1 MGVTSIEEHKRK
13 IIEHLEELAD
23 AIEIGMDKRPATIG
37 FHCSACS
44 TELFEAYLH
53 AINAIPTGKL
63 IKHEWF
69 KKPKPGQKIPS
80 IAERKIGLEFP
91 LKERL
96 YALLYDIE
104 DSRNHLIYG
113 RPSHHEVENIL
124 IRFNEIKSIICEEL
138 RKRGVEIE

>member
-1 MGVTSIEEHKRK
+1 MTSLEEHKRK

-69 KKPKPGQKIPS
+69 KKPKQGQKVPS
-80 IAERKIGLEFP
+80 LAERRIGLDFP
-91 LKERL
+91 IKDQL
-96 YALLYDIE
+96 YPLLYEIE

-113 RPSHHEVENIL
+113 RPSHHDVEDIL
-124 IRFNEIKSIICEEL
+124 IRFNELKSLIITEL
-138 RKRGVEIE
+138 NKRGVKIG